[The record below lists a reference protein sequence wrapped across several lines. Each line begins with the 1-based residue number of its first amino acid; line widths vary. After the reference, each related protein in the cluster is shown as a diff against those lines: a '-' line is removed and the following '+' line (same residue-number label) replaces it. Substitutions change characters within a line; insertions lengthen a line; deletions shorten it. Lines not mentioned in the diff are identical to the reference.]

1 MRSLTSGADN
11 FLPGFEELIA
21 TRDAIAHMTDEQ
33 IDLHFPART
42 GENLLSTNPRLYH
55 VAAQLFYEF
64 GFSQREI
71 AVICQISR
79 ATVAAIVE
87 RETGSTAA
95 RTQQT
100 ARLNRIKALR
110 ERTFANLEGLMA
122 DAEAV
127 KKAGPVAIANI
138 WKILGDEEGVLAE
151 KLKAEA
157 TVEAVETKP
166 NEEDLKYLE
175 GIS

>member
-1 MRSLTSGADN
+1 MRSVTPAGADN
-11 FLPGFEELIA
+11 FLPGFEALIA
-21 TRDAIAHMTDEQ
+21 TRDVIAQMTDEQ
-33 IDLHFPART
+33 IDLHFPERT
-42 GENLLSTNPRLYH
+42 GENLRSTNPQLYS

-71 AVICQISR
+71 AVICKISR

-87 RETGSTAA
+87 REMSATAT
-95 RTQQT
+95 RQQQT

-110 ERTFANLEGLMA
+110 ERTLANLEGLMA

-138 WKILGDEEGVLAE
+138 FKILGEEEAALAD
-151 KLKAEA
+151 KLNAEVVVEPEPKAS
-157 TVEAVETKP
+157 
-166 NEEDLKYLE
+166 NLDDIKYLQE
-175 GIS
+175 S